1 MEQAWLYFIG
11 MVLIAASIGLA
22 AWCFYLV
29 NKGKQLIDTKQ
40 LNDKRIAPLQL
51 QAYERL
57 VLFLERTDLNNLVL
71 RLNQAGMNAQLL
83 HVELLKNIRK
93 EYEHNL
99 VQQLYVSD
107 AVWQL
112 ITVAREKNIQTINM
126 ASDKV
131 AKDAAGVMLARQII
145 SAIESPEK
153 QPNKIALKA
162 LKNEKRN
169 RFGV

>member
-1 MEQAWLYFIG
+1 MEQAWLYFSG
-11 MVLIAASIGLA
+11 MVLIAASIALA
-22 AWCFYLV
+22 AWCFYLI

-57 VLFLERTDLNNLVL
+57 VLFLERTDLNNLVM
-71 RLNQAGMNAQLL
+71 RLNQAGMNSQLL

-99 VQQLYVSD
+99 VQQLYVSEG
-107 AVWQL
+107 VWQL
-112 ITVAREKNIQTINM
+112 ITIAREKNIQTINM

-131 AKDAAGVMLARQII
+131 AKDDSSVMLARQII
-145 SAIESPEK
+145 SAIETPEK
-153 QPNKIALKA
+153 QPNRIALKA
-162 LKNEKRN
+162 LKNEKRS